1 MNIHYLRCFTDLL
14 VGTFQFVSCCCVAY
28 PRISQDIFEF
38 LPSLPLIY
46 YEHAHFYAA
55 VLFPDAL
62 AGATISMQRLVR
74 VPTALVPSLAAQ
86 ILGAG
91 RKFTET
97 EILAAFAAAE
107 DIPFPLA
114 DLEKLVPAI
123 CKHCSAVADSLSVP
137 LSWVLLA
144 EVCTAAFLAP
154 TSVLLPTKTLPLY
167 SMPWALILHPG
178 ATQTSGLMAAY
189 NRTLRQIELWEDE
202 FQLAQAKLAFR
213 QQQDGAQPAAAGSD
227 EQVTKRPRFTPPPPM
242 HMGSPP
248 PMHMG
253 FTSGSID
260 GVVGRMAE
268 PQNLSRAAAFLAE
281 GLIFLSWISDQCASH
296 KGLITQLTDRILWDK
311 VTVKACFSNVCFLF

>member
-1 MNIHYLRCFTDLL
+1 MLHRLACWDLPVCVLLLRCLSPHLPGYF
-14 VGTFQFVSCCCVAY
+14 
-28 PRISQDIFEF
+28 RISPILTPHLLQARALLRRGPVSGRLGRSYDV
-38 LPSLPLIY
+38 
-46 YEHAHFYAA
+46 HAKT
-55 VLFPDAL
+55 
-62 AGATISMQRLVR
+62 GASAS
-74 VPTALVPSLAAQ
+74 ALVPSLAAQ

-114 DLEKLVPAI
+114 DLEKLVPEI

-144 EVCTAAFLAP
+144 ELCTAAFLAP
-154 TSVLLPTKTLPLY
+154 TSVLLPTKTLPLH

-213 QQQDGAQPAAAGSD
+213 QQQDGAQPAAAGGD
-227 EQVTKRPRFTPPPPM
+227 EQVTKRPRFTP
-242 HMGSPP
+242 PP